1 MKENDVVVWCD
12 AIAKATSSVRVDQN
26 KIGWD
31 HDEFQPMAEALV
43 DGPMMHMEMNDNG
56 EACEAYGEFL
66 EEDVDN
72 WYRFIVENFP
82 EFGPVA
88 EVIKNEG
95 Y

>member
-12 AIAKATSSVRVDQN
+12 AIAKATSEVRVDSS

-31 HDEFQPMAEALV
+31 YEEFEPMAVALI
-43 DGPMMHMEMNDNG
+43 DGPMMHMEMNGNE
-56 EACEAYGEFL
+56 EAATSYGEFL
-66 EEDVDN
+66 EEDGDN
-72 WYRFIVENFP
+72 WYRFICENFP

-88 EVIKNEG
+88 KVIKEEG